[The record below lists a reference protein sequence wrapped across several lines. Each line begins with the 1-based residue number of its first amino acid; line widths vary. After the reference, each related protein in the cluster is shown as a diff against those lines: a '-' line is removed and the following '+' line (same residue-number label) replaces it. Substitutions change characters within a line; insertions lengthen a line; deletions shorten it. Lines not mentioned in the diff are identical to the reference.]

1 LNENQADY
9 NAAQRMMG
17 YNPAAQANLNAQKY
31 MANQKV
37 LAEQFRANQAM
48 RDKVYGDNRNILNQ
62 AKLTNLGILDK
73 QYERQ
78 SQAMSNTK
86 ATAQAALNSISDK
99 YAKNRLENRTLGV
112 YENLYNYRYNDR
124 GRAVNMN
131 EMAQWDM
138 GVAGAKNNTQQK
150 VPVYGPDG
158 NIEHFQ
164 YIEMTPEEKAK
175 SNKIPPMSTGTFSGQ
190 KPNSRNGSIVKAIK
204 NL

>member
-1 LNENQADY
+1 
-9 NAAQRMMG
+9 
-17 YNPAAQANLNAQKY
+17 

-37 LAEQFRANQAM
+37 LGEQFRANQAM

-86 ATAQAALNSISDK
+86 ATTQAALNSISDK
-99 YAKNRLENRTLGV
+99 YAKNKLENRTLGV

-124 GRAVNMN
+124 GRAINMN
-131 EMAQWDM
+131 GIPQFDVV
-138 GVAGAKNNTQQK
+138 VAGAKNNTQQK

-158 NIEHFQ
+158 TTIDHFQ
-164 YIEMTPEEKAK
+164 YVELTPEEQAEN
-175 SNKIPPMSTGTFSGQ
+175 NKIPSLSTGKFSGT
-190 KPNSRNGSIVKAIK
+190 KATNRNGSIVKAIK